1 MKNFGVAGSGRW
13 AREIIKILNRILD
26 KETLITIYS
35 GRGINGIKKW
45 LDKNPFDGRTF
56 KLRSYESI
64 DKDIQDA
71 FIVAKAAIDR
81 LLDFEFSGFNEL
93 SKMIKEPESSIVKF
107 KITKKIINKNVPV
120 LVEKPI
126 CLSYE
131 DTDDLIKLSSKKDVL
146 LGTSQ
151 IFLFTDYLA
160 NFRKIIK
167 LNKKISSINFNWCD
181 AKKEKR
187 YGQEKR
193 FDEGVPIFKDVLPH
207 ILSILIFV
215 LEAKK
220 LSFENLIYEGGGA
233 YLTINIKIEDIPCKI
248 NIKRNSDSRK
258 RIIKIIGDKRVEL
271 NFSTE
276 PGFIKQNKTKTSSDK
291 NWAKSESPATKMI
304 RSYLDTI
311 TKNKNLDP
319 RIDPNVDIYYL
330 IEVIDKEY
338 KRKQKKFFKKI
349 LNNEDY
355 SMKDLDY
362 LIKEYILEKSLAS
375 YESIDNILKKIK
387 VTLTANKKNFNKL
400 LNKDLSAF
408 VRMHL

>member
-71 FIVAKAAIDR
+71 FIVANAAKDH
-81 LLDFEFSGFNEL
+81 
-93 SKMIKEPESSIVKF
+93 F

-258 RIIKIIGDKRVEL
+258 RIVKIIGDKRVEL

-338 KRKQKKFFKKI
+338 KRKQKIFLKKI

>member
-1 MKNFGVAGSGRW
+1 MKNFGVAGGGRW
-13 AREIIKILNRILD
+13 AREIIKILNKILD

-35 GRGINGIKKW
+35 ERGINEIKKW
-45 LDKNPFDGRTF
+45 LDKNSFDGRTF

-64 DKDIQDA
+64 DRDILDA
-71 FIVAKAAIDR
+71 FIVANAAKDH
-81 LLDFEFSGFNEL
+81 
-93 SKMIKEPESSIVKF
+93 F

-120 LVEKPI
+120 LVEKPM

-167 LNKKISSINFNWCD
+167 LNKKISSINFNWSD
-181 AKKEKR
+181 TKKEKR

-215 LEAKK
+215 IEAKK

-233 YLTINIKIEDIPCKI
+233 FLTINIKIEDIPCKI

-276 PGFIKQNKTKTSSDK
+276 PGFIKQNKAKTSSDK
-291 NWAKSESPATKMI
+291 NWRKSESPATKMI

-319 RIDPNVDIYYL
+319 RIDPNIDIYYL

-338 KRKQKKFFKKI
+338 KRKQRRFFKEI

-355 SMKDLDY
+355 SMKDLEY

-375 YESIDNILKKIK
+375 SESIDNILKKIK
-387 VTLTANKKNFNKL
+387 VTLSANEKNFNKL

>member
-71 FIVAKAAIDR
+71 FIVANAAKDH
-81 LLDFEFSGFNEL
+81 
-93 SKMIKEPESSIVKF
+93 F

-258 RIIKIIGDKRVEL
+258 RIVKIIGDKRVEL

-304 RSYLDTI
+304 RSYLDII

-338 KRKQKKFFKKI
+338 KRKQKIFLKKI

>member
-71 FIVAKAAIDR
+71 FIVANAAKDH
-81 LLDFEFSGFNEL
+81 
-93 SKMIKEPESSIVKF
+93 F

-258 RIIKIIGDKRVEL
+258 RIVKIIGDKRVEL

>member
-71 FIVAKAAIDR
+71 FIVANAAKDH
-81 LLDFEFSGFNEL
+81 
-93 SKMIKEPESSIVKF
+93 F

-167 LNKKISSINFNWCD
+167 LNKKISSINFNWGD
-181 AKKEKR
+181 AKKETR

-258 RIIKIIGDKRVEL
+258 RIVKIIGDKRVEL

>member
-71 FIVAKAAIDR
+71 FIVANAAKDH
-81 LLDFEFSGFNEL
+81 
-93 SKMIKEPESSIVKF
+93 F

-258 RIIKIIGDKRVEL
+258 RIVKIIGDKRVEL

-338 KRKQKKFFKKI
+338 KRKQKIFLKKI

-375 YESIDNILKKIK
+375 YENIDNILKKIK
-387 VTLTANKKNFNKL
+387 VTLSANEKNFNKL